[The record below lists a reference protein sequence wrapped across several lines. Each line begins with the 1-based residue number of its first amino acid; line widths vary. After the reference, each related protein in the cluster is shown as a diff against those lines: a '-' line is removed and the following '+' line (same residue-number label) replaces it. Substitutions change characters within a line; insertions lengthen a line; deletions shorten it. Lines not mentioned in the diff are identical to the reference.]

1 MLFVLMWVPLVYIG
15 IVVLVQKVE
24 GIRTSDITDLAR
36 NTLRGAIS

>member
-24 GIRTSDITDLAR
+24 GNETIDLEQLA
-36 NTLRGAIS
+36 LFSPPGAKS